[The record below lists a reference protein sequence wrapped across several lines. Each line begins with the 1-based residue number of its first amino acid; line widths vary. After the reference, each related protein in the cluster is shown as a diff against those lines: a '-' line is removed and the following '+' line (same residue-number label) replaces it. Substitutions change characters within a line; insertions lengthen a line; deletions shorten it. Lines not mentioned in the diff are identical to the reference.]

1 MFLEFAREFGK
12 IPHELNSKSQFFFAT
27 LSVTQKLNFNFRDT
41 KLCQRKMVLGK
52 KPLANAVTCC
62 DITGGDNSN
71 KRCFGTKPKL
81 FRESGD
87 FSGNRETWKF
97 FRETRY
103 NSGTFQKKIGTSKEM
118 YPKNSGG

>member
-1 MFLEFAREFGK
+1 MD
-12 IPHELNSKSQFFFAT
+12 
-27 LSVTQKLNFNFRDT
+27 VTKNTVGL
-41 KLCQRKMVLGK
+41 V
-52 KPLANAVTCC
+52 
-62 DITGGDNSN
+62 TGGDNSN

-87 FSGNRETWKF
+87 FSGNRDTWKF

-103 NSGTFQKKIGTSKEM
+103 NSGTLQKKIGTSKEM